1 MKLASLDEFREILR
15 AEGRYSTPPDGRA
28 PKPLKPGILTTLR
41 YNAAVFNVFPR
52 CAVAEARGKL
62 TTDRWAHVC
71 WSAVKTAERFGG
83 TFTCEGWRNAEEA
96 VAKSPVVYVANHM
109 STLETVILPP
119 ILLTYGPFN
128 GVVKASLMHMPFL
141 GSAAIHMGLI
151 PLTRTNPRKDL
162 VTLLERGS
170 ECISKGS
177 SMLIFPQG
185 TRQETFSAAKY
196 SSIGAK
202 LAERCGVPL
211 VPIAL
216 QTDLEKKGTGLF
228 KDFGKVDLSRPLRF
242 SCGPAI
248 PADKANGGAK
258 AAHAKSFEWIA
269 GKLRE
274 WSLPVEDAP
283 RSSAQI

>member
-1 MKLASLDEFREILR
+1 MEFKNPLFFLLLLVLVPYIVWYVMRFKQSLPSLKV
-15 AEGRYSTPPDGRA
+15 PDTTKYVKA
-28 PKPLKPGILTTLR
+28 PK
-41 YNAAVFNVFPR
+41 
-52 CAVAEARGKL
+52 
-62 TTDRWAHVC
+62 
-71 WSAVKTAERFGG
+71 
-83 TFTCEGWRNAEEA
+83 TFRL
-96 VAKSPVVYVANHM
+96 Y
-109 STLETVILPP
+109 
-119 ILLTYGPFN
+119 
-128 GVVKASLMHMPFL
+128 LMHMPFL